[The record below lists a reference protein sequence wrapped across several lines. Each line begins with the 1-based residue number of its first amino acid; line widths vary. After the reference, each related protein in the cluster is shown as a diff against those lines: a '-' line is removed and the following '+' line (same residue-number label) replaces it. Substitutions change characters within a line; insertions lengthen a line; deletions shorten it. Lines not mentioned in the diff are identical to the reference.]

1 MRLNFIKNI
10 QLDIKNWQN
19 AVSVKSHGVNWAK
32 YIPPDL
38 SIECVKNNECLTNYL
53 KNKYYNSGDIDL
65 YIEKLKKGV
74 DILEIQNDL
83 EFLMNKKFPEKIE
96 INVLITTFQRC
107 PYNTKEI
114 FFYITYKSDSEYF
127 KKSIT
132 TIYHELMHFLF
143 HWHYW
148 QKCRNAG
155 LKENK
160 IDDIKEAFT
169 ILLNSILEKRNLP
182 IDKGYKIHQD
192 LRKKIMNLWQKKK
205 DFEFVLEKVIENF
218 IT

>member
-1 MRLNFIKNI
+1 MQLNFIKNI
-10 QLDIKNWQN
+10 QLDTKNWQN
-19 AVSVKSHGVNWAK
+19 GVLAKSHGVNWAK

-38 SIECVKNNECLTNYL
+38 SIECVKNDKCLTNYL
-53 KNKYYNSGDIDL
+53 KNKFYNSCDIDL
-65 YIEKLKKGV
+65 YIEKFKKV
-74 DILEIQNDL
+74 IDILEIQNDL

-107 PYNTKEI
+107 PYNIKDN
-114 FFYITYKSDSEYF
+114 FFYLRYQAAEEDF

-192 LRKKIMNLWQKKK
+192 LRGKIMGFWKQKN